1 MSKGSAA
8 RAGGQTRGGGT
19 AATGKLYVFD
29 HPLILHK
36 LTILRDKRTGHKE
49 FRELVEELAMLM
61 AFEVTRSHPTREIEV
76 ETPLAR
82 TKGRSI
88 AGREIA
94 VIPILRAGLA
104 MEVGITRLI
113 PTARVGHVGIYR
125 DPESL
130 EPVTYYSKLPVDIA
144 EREAMIVDPML
155 ATGGSIVAC
164 IDALKQR
171 GCKTIKVMTIISAPE
186 GIKKVHEAHP
196 DIEIYTAAVDS
207 HLNDHGYIVPGLG
220 DAGDRLFG
228 TK

>member
-1 MSKGSAA
+1 VA
-8 RAGGQTRGGGT
+8 QV
-19 AATGKLYVFD
+19 YVFD
-29 HPLILHK
+29 HPLIVHK
-36 LTILRDKRTGHKE
+36 LTILRDRRTGHKE

-61 AFEVTRSHPTREIEV
+61 AFEVTRSHPTREVQV
-76 ETPLAR
+76 ETPLA
-82 TKGRSI
+82 TTQGRSI
-88 AGREIA
+88 AGQEIA

-125 DPESL
+125 DPETL
-130 EPVTYYSKLPVDIA
+130 EPVTYYSKLPPDIA
-144 EREAMIVDPML
+144 EREVMIVDPML

-164 IDALKQR
+164 IDMLKQR
-171 GCKTIKVMTIISAPE
+171 GCRTLKVMTIISAPE
-186 GIKKVHEAHP
+186 GVAKVHGAHP
-196 DIEIYTAAVDS
+196 DVAIYTAAVDS

>member
-1 MSKGSAA
+1 MGERRQ
-8 RAGGQTRGGGT
+8 RAKQP
-19 AATGKLYVFD
+19 AGKVYVFD

-36 LTILRDKRTGHKE
+36 VTILRDKRTGHKE

-61 AFEVTRSHPTREIEV
+61 AFEVTRAHPTREVEV
-76 ETPLAR
+76 ETPLAM

-88 AGREIA
+88 AGQEIA
-94 VIPILRAGLA
+94 VVPILRAGLA
-104 MEVGITRLI
+104 METGITRLI
-113 PTARVGHVGIYR
+113 PTARIGHVGIYR

-130 EPVTYYSKLPVDIA
+130 EPVTYYSKLPADIA
-144 EREAMIVDPML
+144 DREAMIVDPML
-155 ATGGSIVAC
+155 ATGGSTVAC
-164 IDALKQR
+164 IDTLKQR
-171 GCKTIKVMTIISAPE
+171 GCKTIKVVAIISAPE

-196 DIEIYTAAVDS
+196 DVEIYTAAIDS

>member
-1 MSKGSAA
+1 MGERRQQAKLP
-8 RAGGQTRGGGT
+8 AG
-19 AATGKLYVFD
+19 KVYVFD

-36 LTILRDKRTGHKE
+36 VSILRDKRTGHKE

-61 AFEVTRSHPTREIEV
+61 AFEVTRTHPTREV
-76 ETPLAR
+76 EIDTPLAA

-88 AGREIA
+88 AGQEIA

-104 MEVGITRLI
+104 METGITRLI

-130 EPVTYYSKLPVDIA
+130 EPVTYYSKLPADIA
-144 EREAMIVDPML
+144 DREAMIVDPML
-155 ATGGSIVAC
+155 ATGGSTVAC
-164 IDALKQR
+164 IDTLKQR
-171 GCKTIKVMTIISAPE
+171 GCRTIKVMAIISAPE
-186 GIKKVHEAHP
+186 GIKKVHGAHP
-196 DIEIYTAAVDS
+196 DVEIYTAAIDS

>member
-1 MSKGSAA
+1 MSKGSAS

-88 AGREIA
+88 AGRRSRSSRFCA
-94 VIPILRAGLA
+94 PAWRWKWGS
-104 MEVGITRLI
+104 
-113 PTARVGHVGIYR
+113 R
-125 DPESL
+125 D
-130 EPVTYYSKLPVDIA
+130 
-144 EREAMIVDPML
+144 
-155 ATGGSIVAC
+155 
-164 IDALKQR
+164 
-171 GCKTIKVMTIISAPE
+171 
-186 GIKKVHEAHP
+186 
-196 DIEIYTAAVDS
+196 
-207 HLNDHGYIVPGLG
+207 
-220 DAGDRLFG
+220 
-228 TK
+228 